1 MNLQF
6 IADGLIA
13 GSLIGLGAIGVT
25 LTYSILRFSNFSHG
39 DLMAWGAYA
48 AISVLGAIG
57 GLLGTVAPIGRL
69 SFGWPLM
76 LASITAMALIGG
88 MALLLDWAL
97 FARLR
102 AKGQSI
108 IVVMAS
114 FGASMAL
121 RSLLE
126 FTFTS
131 KPEYFSRSIQMAMPL
146 GLGIRATPDQIALLL
161 VTLLLVTGMHLYM
174 SRSQTGR
181 EMRAYSQNPA
191 LARLVGIDVA
201 RIVRATWIIGGAL
214 ACAAGIMVGI
224 LVQIRPLMGLDMLL
238 PMFAAAIL
246 GGIGS
251 IPGAAVAGLIIGL
264 SEAATVQFVGAEWR
278 AGVAFVILMAV
289 LLVRPTGLFGVTAR

>member
-6 IADGLIA
+6 IADGLIS

-25 LTYSILRFSNFSHG
+25 LTYSILRFSNFAHG

-48 AISVLGAIG
+48 ALTVLGAISA
-57 GLLGTVAPIGRL
+57 LLGSVAPIGML
-69 SFGWPLM
+69 SFGWPLVVAA
-76 LASITAMALIGG
+76 LVAMALVGG
-88 MALLLDWAL
+88 MALLLDWVL

-126 FTFTS
+126 FSFTS
-131 KPEYFSRSIQMAMPL
+131 KPEYFSRAIQMALPV
-146 GLGIRATPDQIALLL
+146 GFGIRVTPDQVAMLL
-161 VTLLLVTGMHLYM
+161 VTLVLVTSMHLFM

-191 LARLVGIDVA
+191 LARVVGIDVA
-201 RIVRATWIIGGAL
+201 RIVRATWLIGGAL
-214 ACAAGIMVGI
+214 ACAAGIMVGV

-251 IPGAAVAGLIIGL
+251 IPGAVLAGLIIGL
-264 SEAATVQFVGAEWR
+264 SEAAAVQLIGAEWR
-278 AGVAFVILMAV
+278 AGAAFVILMAV
-289 LLVRPTGLFGVTAR
+289 LLIRPAGLFGVSER